1 MVHGPVQGHRLRFA
15 RLRAH
20 PEPRQEK
27 SLVATTLWAL
37 PSLREPLFDMKALLH
52 FFEVAP
58 RWDRQILTIA
68 MCSSVLLLVLGATA
82 ELIAL

>member
-1 MVHGPVQGHRLRFA
+1 MAPC
-15 RLRAH
+15 RAIGSGLH
-20 PEPRQEK
+20 ACVRSLSQEEEK

-37 PSLREPLFDMKALLH
+37 PSLREPPFDMKALLH